1 MGDYFGIFIC
11 FTLKSIYFTL
21 KILVSCHGHSSNVYA
36 VTRNIEDP
44 AQMTPFIPVALE
56 PNKEVPTVLE
66 AEDEQVRP
74 PHSGR

>member
-1 MGDYFGIFIC
+1 M
-11 FTLKSIYFTL
+11 L
-21 KILVSCHGHSSNVYA
+21 KILVSCHVHSSNVYA
-36 VTRNIEDP
+36 VSRNIEDP

-74 PHSGR
+74 QRLGH